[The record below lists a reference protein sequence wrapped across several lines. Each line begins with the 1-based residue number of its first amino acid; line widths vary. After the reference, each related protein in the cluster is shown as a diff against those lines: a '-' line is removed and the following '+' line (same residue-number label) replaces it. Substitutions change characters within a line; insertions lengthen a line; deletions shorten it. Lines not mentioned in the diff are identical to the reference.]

1 MIKHLQTPANY
12 SDYLLA
18 IYASL
23 AAACT
28 ALFVLVIFDVRLNT
42 LGEPFA
48 DHLMAISI
56 AISRLVYGVEGLAG
70 LESVLKVLNEI
81 PNVSSINL
89 NGIAQTEHYQ
99 LAINEAI
106 QKATLIP
113 QVDRASV
120 HGYVNDISYLYF
132 VILALFLFGMKIQSL
147 SYLWLS
153 LLFVSIFLF
162 IGAFRGRIEKLLLLW
177 SLLISILFIVVANP
191 GVGNQLITV
200 HNYRFIPILG
210 LVPMLH
216 LILSIDDKVNRLSKW
231 LFASMQALIFVF
243 VLLARGSAQWM
254 VVAVLISMLYVGL
267 GGYFKLRGIPARYV
281 MRGGLVSLIFPIIF
295 IFTAFSLAKF
305 STAKFL
311 HPEYK
316 EELWARSHVVW
327 HAAVIGLTTDPVLM
341 ERTICSS
348 QPLTDQLKGFSQIQC
363 QSTPLRYPRL
373 VYGILNPPHDMF
385 GFQAAIRYLRSRGSD
400 EQIGS
405 ELKRP
410 DYFNIHWEMYDK
422 VMKKVYF
429 EMLIQ
434 SPIDAVYM
442 YTLVKPL
449 RYIKESMMYFTY
461 FWKGISKARS
471 SVAVLGM
478 LCAIFALHIY
488 LLHGYRG
495 LLCRLRALG
504 EDCRVLSA
512 RPFWIIVLSSL
523 LPSILFYS
531 QAHTIADS
539 VTVFLALGFVLQFSW
554 NGRTGR
560 QLKIVN

>member
-1 MIKHLQTPANY
+1 
-12 SDYLLA
+12 
-18 IYASL
+18 
-23 AAACT
+23 
-28 ALFVLVIFDVRLNT
+28 
-42 LGEPFA
+42 
-48 DHLMAISI
+48 
-56 AISRLVYGVEGLAG
+56 
-70 LESVLKVLNEI
+70 
-81 PNVSSINL
+81 
-89 NGIAQTEHYQ
+89 
-99 LAINEAI
+99 
-106 QKATLIP
+106 
-113 QVDRASV
+113 
-120 HGYVNDISYLYF
+120 
-132 VILALFLFGMKIQSL
+132 
-147 SYLWLS
+147 
-153 LLFVSIFLF
+153 
-162 IGAFRGRIEKLLLLW
+162 
-177 SLLISILFIVVANP
+177 
-191 GVGNQLITV
+191 
-200 HNYRFIPILG
+200 
-210 LVPMLH
+210 
-216 LILSIDDKVNRLSKW
+216 
-231 LFASMQALIFVF
+231 
-243 VLLARGSAQWM
+243 
-254 VVAVLISMLYVGL
+254 
-267 GGYFKLRGIPARYV
+267 
-281 MRGGLVSLIFPIIF
+281 
-295 IFTAFSLAKF
+295 
-305 STAKFL
+305 
-311 HPEYK
+311 
-316 EELWARSHVVW
+316 
-327 HAAVIGLTTDPVLM
+327 
-341 ERTICSS
+341 
-348 QPLTDQLKGFSQIQC
+348 
-363 QSTPLRYPRL
+363 
-373 VYGILNPPHDMF
+373 MF

>member
-1 MIKHLQTPANY
+1 MIKFLQSPTN
-12 SDYLLA
+12 DGKYLLA

-23 AAACT
+23 AAACI
-28 ALFVLVIFDVRLNT
+28 ALFVLVLYDVRLNT

-89 NGIAQTEHYQ
+89 SGIAQTEHYQ

-113 QVDRASV
+113 HVDRASV
-120 HGYVNDISYLYF
+120 HGYVNDISYLYY
-132 VILALFLFGMKIQSL
+132 VILALYLFGMKIQSL

-153 LLFVSIFLF
+153 LFFISIFLF
-162 IGAFRGRIEKLLLLW
+162 IGAFRGKIEKLLFLW
-177 SLLISILFIVVANP
+177 CLLISILFIVVANP

-216 LILSIDDKVNRLSKW
+216 LILSINDRSNGLSQW
-231 LFASMQALIFVF
+231 LFVSMQALIFIF

-254 VVAVLISMLYVGL
+254 VVALLVSMLYVGL
-267 GGYFKLRGIPARYV
+267 GGHSKLRGNPTRNV
-281 MRGGLVSLIFPIIF
+281 MRIGLVSLMFPIIF
-295 IFTAFSLAKF
+295 IVTVFSLAKF
-305 STAKFL
+305 STTTFL
-311 HPEYK
+311 HPEYN
-316 EELWARSHVVW
+316 EELWARSHLVW
-327 HAAVIGLTTDPVLM
+327 HAAVIGLTIDPVLM
-341 ERTICSS
+341 EKTVCSS
-348 QPLTDQLKGFSQIQC
+348 QPLTDKLKGFSQIQC
-363 QSTPLRYPRL
+363 SSTPLRYPRL
-373 VYGILNPPHDMF
+373 VYGILNPPRDMF
-385 GFQAAIRYLRSRGSD
+385 GVQAAIRYLRIRGSD

-410 DYFNIHWEMYDK
+410 DYVNWRWEMYDK
-422 VMKKVYF
+422 VMQKVYF

-434 SPIDAVYM
+434 SPIDAIYM
-442 YTLVKPL
+442 YVLVKPL
-449 RYIKESMMYFTY
+449 RYVKDSMMYFAY
-461 FWKGISKARS
+461 FWKGISGARS
-471 SVAVLGM
+471 FAWVLGI

-495 LLCRLRALG
+495 LLSRVRAQGGECRALSP
-504 EDCRVLSA
+504 RT
-512 RPFWIIVLSSL
+512 FWITFLSSL

-539 VTVFLALGFVLQFSW
+539 VTVLLALGFVLQFSW
-554 NGRTGR
+554 TGKGGR
-560 QLKIVN
+560 QVKIIN